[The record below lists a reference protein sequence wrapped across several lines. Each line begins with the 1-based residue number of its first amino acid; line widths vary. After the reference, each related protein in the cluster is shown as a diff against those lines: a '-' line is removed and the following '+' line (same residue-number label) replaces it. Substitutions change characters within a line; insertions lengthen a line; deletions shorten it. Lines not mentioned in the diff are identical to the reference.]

1 MNTSTYRHNGNTGFR
16 DEDYSAPVGG
26 SMWEDCPVLAAM
38 QDPDMAHVYF
48 NDFYT
53 YTAADWTI
61 STTEGGAGAA
71 TEALTDEAGGVLLIT
86 NDNLN
91 NDSYALQKAGE
102 AFCCTANKP
111 FWLEGR
117 FKTSFSTVGD
127 FFFGLNVTDTTLID
141 GGQDGVWFQKDDG
154 DANIDWGTDKDNTAS
169 GGDTGVDLSAG
180 AWIRLG
186 IKWDGAATVSFWIDG
201 EQVAASSAN
210 INDNELMRI
219 SFEIQNGTTDNPTL
233 SVDYI
238 KAFQIR

>member
-16 DEDYSAPVGG
+16 DEDYSAPVGK
-26 SMWEDCPVLAAM
+26 SMWEDCPILAAE
-38 QDPDMAHVYF
+38 QDPYMAHVYF
-48 NDFYT
+48 NDFFT

-61 STTEGGAGAA
+61 TTCETGAGTA

-86 NDNLN
+86 NDNADN
-91 NDSYALQKAGE
+91 ESDELQKVGE
-102 AFCCTANKP
+102 AFCCTASKP

-117 FKTSFSTVGD
+117 FKVNDTTQSD

-154 DANIDWGTDKDNTAS
+154 DKNLDWGTDKDNTAS
-169 GGDTGVDLSAG
+169 GGLTGKTMENDV
-180 AWIRLG
+180 WVRLG
-186 IKWDGAATVSFWIDG
+186 IKWDGASTVSFWVDG
-201 EQVAASSAN
+201 EQVASSISN
-210 INDNELMRI
+210 INDDELMKI
-219 SFEIQNGTTDNPTL
+219 SFGIQNGEAAAKTL